1 MERRA
6 VTGNFAC
13 QGSLDI
19 TIKTNQQSPELPF
32 YFLLTLEKSED
43 TFIFDIK
50 GNRHRIQVLHPGGEQ
65 LGEILRHLHTQAQKD
80 QILTLATFTCTHLK
94 TIGKLF

>member
-50 GNRHRIQVLHPGGEQ
+50 GNRHRIQVLHPGGKQ
-65 LGEILRHLHTQAQKD
+65 LGKNPQTPPHPSPEGQDSNSCYFYLHAS
-80 QILTLATFTCTHLK
+80 
-94 TIGKLF
+94 